1 MSSDDPFPRER
12 LLPMQII
19 AGALAMGIVIF
30 FGIVMYLV
38 YGGGNPQPAP
48 ADTLPAISIVAG
60 AMLLTTGPLSFVV
73 PAMLTPPALK
83 HIADSGDRYDVTR
96 LLGLKQANMIISMAL
111 LEGPAFCGL
120 VAFLVEQQPAVLAV
134 PAVVLTGIL
143 MQFPTENGV
152 RDWTERQGR
161 RIEELRQDRSRS

>member
-1 MSSDDPFPRER
+1 
-12 LLPMQII
+12 MQII

-48 ADTLPAISIVAG
+48 ADTLPAISFVAC

-73 PAMLTPPALK
+73 PAMTTQNSLK
-83 HIADSGDRYDVTR
+83 QIAASGERYDVSR
-96 LLGLKQANMIISMAL
+96 LIGLKQANMIISMAL

-120 VAFLVEQQPAVLAV
+120 IAFLVERQPAVLAV
-134 PAVVLTGIL
+134 PAVALAGIL

-152 RDWTERQGR
+152 RNWTERQGR
-161 RIEELRQDRSRS
+161 RIEEMRQNQSRS